1 MAKFG
6 KWLGGGLGWVLGGP
20 IGAILGYAVGS
31 IYDSATLQPAD
42 GNSTY
47 TSTGSST
54 AQGDFSMS
62 LMVLC
67 AAVMR
72 ADGRVVKGELD
83 YVKAFLTKN
92 FGEEHAKDRLLL
104 LRELLKQDFAVAEV
118 CAQIRQ
124 YMPHPSRLQLL
135 HLLYGLANADDVIDS
150 AELQVI
156 EQIARYMGI
165 STADAASLK
174 AMYYKDADS
183 TYQVL
188 EITADATDE
197 EVKKAYRRMAVK
209 YHPDKVSQLGED
221 VQRAAKEKFQKLQ
234 EAYEHIRKIRGMS

>member
-1 MAKFG
+1 MARFA

-20 IGAILGYAVGS
+20 IGAVLGYAVGS
-31 IYDSATLQPAD
+31 IYDSATLEP
-42 GNSTY
+42 ST
-47 TSTGSST
+47 SESRSGSSAST
-54 AQGDFSMS
+54 AEGDFSMS

-83 YVKAFLTKN
+83 FVKTFLTKN
-92 FGEEHAKDRLLL
+92 FGEEHARDRLLL
-104 LRELLKQDFAVAEV
+104 LRELLKQDFSVADV
-118 CAQIRQ
+118 CAQIKQ

-135 HLLYGLANADDVIDS
+135 HLLYGLANSDDHIDA

-165 STADAASLK
+165 SAADAASLK
-174 AMYYKDADS
+174 AMYYKDVESA
-183 TYQVL
+183 YQVL
-188 EITADATDE
+188 EITANATDE

-234 EAYEHIRKIRGMS
+234 EAYEHIRKSRGMS